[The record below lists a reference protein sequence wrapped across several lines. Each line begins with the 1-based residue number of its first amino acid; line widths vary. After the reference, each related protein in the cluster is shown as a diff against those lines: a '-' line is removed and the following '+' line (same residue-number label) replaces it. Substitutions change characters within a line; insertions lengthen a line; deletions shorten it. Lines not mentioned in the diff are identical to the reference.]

1 MAGSA
6 KDWCFTLNNY
16 SDEEYKALLAKYED
30 EASQIR
36 YIVIGKEVGA
46 NGTPH
51 LQGFVQMKLRK
62 RLTQM
67 KALIGERA
75 HLEKRR

>member
-1 MAGSA
+1 MTAGIFKIKAQPLRSSVADMAGSA

-16 SDEEYKALLAKYED
+16 SDEEYEALLAKYED
-30 EASQIR
+30 QASQIR

-51 LQGFVQMKLRK
+51 
-62 RLTQM
+62 
-67 KALIGERA
+67 
-75 HLEKRR
+75 